1 MYGRNRTLL
10 ILVNFACLGCFI
22 RFAQLEF
29 QSKHEATDRKL
40 SPDEKIQIIKSVAV
54 LESRRIDWDGLRE
67 RYHEYITET
76 RRRRLS
82 MEDYFLSTSSSEA
95 SLRSYVGKKVY
106 GIDSHHLD
114 ETTVSETLNLATAGN
129 RQNISI
135 AVDDLDL
142 PASVGDRTANVALDE
157 SNGTTMIGDPNV
169 VVTVRD
175 TNLTTG
181 DGNQANDDAIGVDD
195 DVIPN
200 VSGEKNDTVSFEP
213 SVAPLDQFIS
223 MSPSVEST
231 KDGVPTET
239 GSSVSEVPSIQAT
252 QGSVPT
258 GQSAT
263 VSMFP
268 SVGLTIDPTKGG
280 TPTQNEDAVGLD
292 DDLPQ
297 GNNPTSTPTTN
308 TDAAGSNEPTSKPS
322 DPSFS
327 QIPTKIPSATPS
339 AVIDTS
345 RPSTTTSRP
354 STTPSQ
360 PTKPPSR
367 RPTTKPSR
375 GTSRPTPKPISS
387 PNRVQSPVP
396 TGNTQD
402 IGGVVI
408 PVYRYSRGNCP
419 DKGSTGLACAPD
431 NLAELCSKYDTR
443 NRGSFSACLRACE
456 PSFCCIHDAPE
467 KTNPVAPTCHKDEN
481 CAQYAACYIVWWK
494 IHDTIGP
501 APYLHLSQNDDFFN
515 VDTLQ
520 NFTTDQAF
528 YEQWAYHHWD
538 NINELLS
545 SALDDVESLQSLF
558 ANPMVWEPGHQ

>member
-22 RFAQLEF
+22 RFAQLEY

-40 SPDEKIQIIKSVAV
+40 SPYEKMQIIKSVAV
-54 LESRRIDWDGLRE
+54 LESRRIDWDRLRE

-95 SLRSYVGKKVY
+95 SLRSYVEKKVY
-106 GIDSHHLD
+106 GIDSNHLD
-114 ETTVSETLNLATAGN
+114 ETTVSETLDLATTGN
-129 RQNISI
+129 RQNSSI

-142 PASVGDRTANVALDE
+142 PPSVGDQTANVALDK

-175 TNLTTG
+175 TNLTPR
-181 DGNQANDDAIGVDD
+181 DGNQTNDDAIGVDD
-195 DVIPN
+195 DILPN
-200 VSGEKNDTVSFEP
+200 VSGEKNDTVSLEP
-213 SVAPLDQFIS
+213 SVAPIDQFIS

-231 KDGVPTET
+231 KDG
-239 GSSVSEVPSIQAT
+239 VSEVPSIQAT

-327 QIPTKIPSATPS
+327 PNSNQNSICD
-339 AVIDTS
+339 AV
-345 RPSTTTSRP
+345 
-354 STTPSQ
+354 
-360 PTKPPSR
+360 
-367 RPTTKPSR
+367 
-375 GTSRPTPKPISS
+375 G
-387 PNRVQSPVP
+387 
-396 TGNTQD
+396 
-402 IGGVVI
+402 
-408 PVYRYSRGNCP
+408 
-419 DKGSTGLACAPD
+419 
-431 NLAELCSKYDTR
+431 
-443 NRGSFSACLRACE
+443 
-456 PSFCCIHDAPE
+456 
-467 KTNPVAPTCHKDEN
+467 CH
-481 CAQYAACYIVWWK
+481 
-494 IHDTIGP
+494 
-501 APYLHLSQNDDFFN
+501 
-515 VDTLQ
+515 
-520 NFTTDQAF
+520 
-528 YEQWAYHHWD
+528 
-538 NINELLS
+538 
-545 SALDDVESLQSLF
+545 
-558 ANPMVWEPGHQ
+558 